1 MKGATFLNWS
11 KAFFKKRNLCLV
23 IYRSHFVNHQPRG
36 TANLLPSLKRDANK
50 VLIDAVLACLEFP
63 PWSFFGGKTQMEA
76 DWGLTVLWPHFTQN
90 FIIFSRGRAGG
101 EIYRVIRIH
110 YSAIADTKTKVGT
123 QKLGEGAKLWTEQQT
138 DEAYLCTLREVIL
151 FIVLEKDTG
160 LQTAKNIVFSNV
172 TVILVDS
179 VSWKW
184 NAKQ

>member
-1 MKGATFLNWS
+1 MKEATFLNWS

-110 YSAIADTKTKVGT
+110 YSAIADTKTKVGS
-123 QKLGEGAKLWTEQQT
+123 QKGRGQSYGLNNKLMRRICAHWGKWFCLLFWKRIRDCKQ
-138 DEAYLCTLREVIL
+138 LKTLSL
-151 FIVLEKDTG
+151 
-160 LQTAKNIVFSNV
+160 AM
-172 TVILVDS
+172 
-179 VSWKW
+179 
-184 NAKQ
+184 